1 MTYPVIAAIATIL
14 LGSVAPVASLPSC
27 SSASTCS
34 DCISLPYSCVWCY
47 QTLGVA
53 RCLSPQDSESCSDIL
68 FYSSNISEID
78 DLPISDQN
86 QVSLQSISLKLRVN
100 ESIDVKVRVKASND
114 YPLDLYILMD
124 LSASFS
130 NDLDNVK
137 NIAPQLPLS
146 LRSVS
151 SDFQIGFGA
160 FVDKPT
166 LPYVSNRHL
175 RYPPEVVNIK
185 TTPFGYEHIVS
196 LTNSSNLFNSTLQDI
211 QISTNADNPEG
222 TLDAM
227 LQAAVCDHVVEWRQ
241 DSRKIL
247 LVMTDDVIHTAG
259 DGTLAGI
266 VKPNDGLC
274 HTEYDESTNK
284 ILYKASLLQDY
295 PSMELVRVA
304 LSNDDIIP
312 VFAVASDRRNI
323 ISFYNE
329 SVGPLLNG
337 FTVRLDDD
345 SANLVSVLSEAYRRV
360 VSNARLNFNVPDH
373 ISASVTANC
382 SNYSPETRECI
393 EIGDDI
399 VEFTIS
405 LNLKQCT
412 QELKDGKSDEITVN
426 IPGFSH
432 FLLKISGQC
441 SCECEFET
449 ISESIKC
456 SKNGNLTCG
465 LCDCKK
471 GWKGSNCS
479 CSTLSCPVG
488 LNGKTCNGRGVCE
501 CGECN
506 CNDVSSLANSTGV
519 DEPLIYGTAC
529 ECSNFECPTD
539 SNGEVCSGM
548 GECSC
553 NNGTYEC
560 LCEERR
566 TGDWCQCSTD
576 HCINGSNS
584 SRSPCNGNGVCN
596 PCQPE
601 GRACTC
607 DNSYRGP
614 YCEESTTMSGSGSC
628 ARDDSI
634 RDCVICYGEAAETG
648 NSAMCESMTC
658 EGFTLLTASPS
669 DQYEIPGSLP
679 DSNTDCSFINGLCS
693 YTYIAGKHLDGGNL
707 YTVPPRSCSNV
718 EVAIVMP
725 ILILIIGV
733 FVLIVIKV
741 ITVILGRAQLQRELR
756 RKEGT
761 RDEQLHNIK
770 LSRWFCIPTL
780 VSTNSKKGER
790 DEIELDT
797 QEQVEKNYNDFGFSD
812 VLY

>member
-1 MTYPVIAAIATIL
+1 MDIFVSGL
-14 LGSVAPVASLPSC
+14 LFLLCTTLVESLSSC

-53 RCLSPQDSESCSDIL
+53 RCISSQDSESCSDIL

-124 LSASFS
+124 LSASFR

-166 LPYVSNRHL
+166 LPYVSNMHL
-175 RYPPEVVNIK
+175 RYPPEVVGIK

-196 LTNSSNLFNSTLQDI
+196 LTNSSKLFNSTLQDI

-284 ILYKASLLQDY
+284 TLYKASLLQDY

-337 FTVRLDDD
+337 FTVRLDAN

-465 LCDCKK
+465 LCDCKE

-548 GECSC
+548 GECGC

-560 LCEERR
+560 LCSVSVLTGERR
-566 TGDWCQCSTD
+566 TGDRCQCSTD
-576 HCINGSNS
+576 HCINGSS
-584 SRSPCNGNGVCN
+584 LSMSPCNGNGVCN
-596 PCQPE
+596 PCLPE
-601 GRACTC
+601 DQACKC
-607 DNSYRGP
+607 NNSYRGP
-614 YCEESTTMSGSGSC
+614 YCEESTPTMSGSGSC
-628 ARDDSI
+628 ARDNSI
-634 RDCVICYGEAAETG
+634 RDCVLCYGEAAETG
-648 NSAMCESMTC
+648 NSAVCESMTC
-658 EGFTLLTASPS
+658 DGFTLLTASPS
-669 DQYEIPGSLP
+669 DQYVIPGSIP
-679 DSNTDCSFINGLCS
+679 NSNTDCSFFNGECF
-693 YTYIAGKHLDGGNL
+693 YTYIVGRSDDDDEPL
-707 YTVPPRSCSNV
+707 YAVPPRSCLLIPIW
-718 EVAIVMP
+718 AIAIILLVGFIILG
-725 ILILIIGV
+725 ILILIA
-733 FVLIVIKV
+733 IKCGCMYLDYKEFKKFQLEV
-741 ITVILGRAQLQRELR
+741 SKASFEKVENPMYHTPDITYTNIAY
-756 RKEGT
+756 GT
-761 RDEQLHNIK
+761 E
-770 LSRWFCIPTL
+770 
-780 VSTNSKKGER
+780 
-790 DEIELDT
+790 
-797 QEQVEKNYNDFGFSD
+797 
-812 VLY
+812 

>member
-1 MTYPVIAAIATIL
+1 MDIFVSGL
-14 LGSVAPVASLPSC
+14 LFLLCTTLVESLSSC

-53 RCLSPQDSESCSDIL
+53 RCISSQDSESCSDIL
-68 FYSSNISEID
+68 SYSSNISEID

-114 YPLDLYILMD
+114 YSLDLYILMD
-124 LSASFS
+124 LSASFR

-166 LPYVSNRHL
+166 LPYVSNTHL
-175 RYPPEVVNIK
+175 RYPPEVVGIK

-196 LTNSSNLFNSTLQDI
+196 LTNSSKLFNSTLQDI

-227 LQAAVCDHVVEWRQ
+227 LQAAVCDHIVEWRQ

-284 ILYKASLLQDY
+284 TLYKASLLQDY

-312 VFAVASDRRNI
+312 VFAVASDDKNI

-337 FTVRLDDD
+337 FTVQLDDD
-345 SANLVSVLSEAYRRV
+345 STNLVSVLSEAYRRV

-432 FLLKISGQC
+432 FLLEVSGQC
-441 SCECEFET
+441 SCECDSET
-449 ISESIKC
+449 ISESIEC

-471 GWKGSNCS
+471 EWKGSNCS

-548 GECSC
+548 GECGC

-560 LCEERR
+560 LCSVSVLTGERR
-566 TGDWCQCSTD
+566 TGDRCQCSTD
-576 HCINGSNS
+576 HCINGSS
-584 SRSPCNGNGVCN
+584 LSMSPCNGNGVCN
-596 PCQPE
+596 PCLPE
-601 GRACTC
+601 DQACKC
-607 DNSYRGP
+607 NNSYRGP
-614 YCEESTTMSGSGSC
+614 YCEESTPTMSGSGSC
-628 ARDDSI
+628 ARDNSI
-634 RDCVICYGEAAETG
+634 RDCVLCYGEAAETG
-648 NSAMCESMTC
+648 NSALCESMTC
-658 EGFTLLTASPS
+658 DGFTLLTASPS
-669 DQYEIPGSLP
+669 DQYEIPGSIP
-679 DSNTDCSFINGLCS
+679 NSNTDCSFFNGECF
-693 YTYIAGKHLDGGNL
+693 YTYIAGRSDDDDEPL
-707 YTVPPRSCSNV
+707 YAVPPRSCLLIPIW
-718 EVAIVMP
+718 AIAIILLVGFIILG
-725 ILILIIGV
+725 ILILIA
-733 FVLIVIKV
+733 IKCGCMYLDYKEFKKFQFEV
-741 ITVILGRAQLQRELR
+741 SKASFEKVENPMYHTPDITYTNIAY
-756 RKEGT
+756 GT
-761 RDEQLHNIK
+761 E
-770 LSRWFCIPTL
+770 
-780 VSTNSKKGER
+780 
-790 DEIELDT
+790 
-797 QEQVEKNYNDFGFSD
+797 
-812 VLY
+812 

>member
-1 MTYPVIAAIATIL
+1 MEIFVNGL
-14 LGSVAPVASLPSC
+14 LFLLYTTLVESLSSC

-53 RCLSPQDSESCSDIL
+53 RCLSPQDSENCSDIL

-86 QVSLQSISLKLRVN
+86 QVSLQSISVKLRVN
-100 ESIDVKVRVKASND
+100 ESVDVKVRVKASND

-130 NDLDNVK
+130 NDLTNVK

-166 LPYVSNRHL
+166 LPYVSNTHL

-196 LTNSSNLFNSTLQDI
+196 LTNSSKLFNSTLQDI

-304 LSNDDIIP
+304 LSNNDIVP

-337 FTVRLDDD
+337 FIVQLDDD
-345 SANLVSVLSEAYRRV
+345 STNLVSVLSEAYHRV
-360 VSNARLNFNVPDH
+360 VSNAQLNFNVPDH
-373 ISASVTANC
+373 ILASVTANC

-393 EIGDDI
+393 EIGNDT

-449 ISESIKC
+449 ISESIEC

-465 LCDCKK
+465 LCDCKE

-488 LNGKTCNGRGVCE
+488 LNGKTCNGRGVCSE

-506 CNDVSSLANSTGV
+506 CNDVSSIALTILVWMNHLYMEQLVSV
-519 DEPLIYGTAC
+519 
-529 ECSNFECPTD
+529 
-539 SNGEVCSGM
+539 
-548 GECSC
+548 
-553 NNGTYEC
+553 
-560 LCEERR
+560 
-566 TGDWCQCSTD
+566 
-576 HCINGSNS
+576 
-584 SRSPCNGNGVCN
+584 
-596 PCQPE
+596 
-601 GRACTC
+601 
-607 DNSYRGP
+607 
-614 YCEESTTMSGSGSC
+614 
-628 ARDDSI
+628 
-634 RDCVICYGEAAETG
+634 VI
-648 NSAMCESMTC
+648 
-658 EGFTLLTASPS
+658 
-669 DQYEIPGSLP
+669 
-679 DSNTDCSFINGLCS
+679 
-693 YTYIAGKHLDGGNL
+693 
-707 YTVPPRSCSNV
+707 SNV
-718 EVAIVMP
+718 
-725 ILILIIGV
+725 
-733 FVLIVIKV
+733 
-741 ITVILGRAQLQRELR
+741 
-756 RKEGT
+756 
-761 RDEQLHNIK
+761 
-770 LSRWFCIPTL
+770 
-780 VSTNSKKGER
+780 
-790 DEIELDT
+790 
-797 QEQVEKNYNDFGFSD
+797 
-812 VLY
+812 